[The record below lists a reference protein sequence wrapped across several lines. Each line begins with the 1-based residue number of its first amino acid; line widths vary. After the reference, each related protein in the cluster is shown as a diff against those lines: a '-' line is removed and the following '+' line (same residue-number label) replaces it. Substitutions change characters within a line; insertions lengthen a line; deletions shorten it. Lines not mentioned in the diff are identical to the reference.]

1 MLLPERV
8 RAFVQDNHKMQAAAG
23 NCCSNKPFD
32 FKGEITSQS
41 PEWIC
46 AHIIASNQTSVDFS
60 DVADPRRFREHH
72 RLPASRWNRSATADI
87 DRQLTRES
95 IQTRTPLGG

>member
-46 AHIIASNQTSVDFS
+46 AHIIASNQTSVDFRMLPIRAGS
-60 DVADPRRFREHH
+60 GSIIGCRQADGIAQPRQ
-72 RLPASRWNRSATADI
+72 I
-87 DRQLTRES
+87 
-95 IQTRTPLGG
+95 